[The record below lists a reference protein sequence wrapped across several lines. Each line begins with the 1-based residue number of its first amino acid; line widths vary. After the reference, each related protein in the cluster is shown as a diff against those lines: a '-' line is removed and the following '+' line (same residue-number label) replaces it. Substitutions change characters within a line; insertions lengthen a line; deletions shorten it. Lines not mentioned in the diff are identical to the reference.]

1 MCCAAPDTPGHPT
14 LEETRL
20 DIPLREVRDALGARV
35 ETELPGTPVRGWSID
50 SRTVNPGDLFFA
62 IRGENQDGHAYVNAA
77 FERGAVAAV
86 VSDGMATP
94 AGPLLQVRDTL
105 AALQNLGLWARRRW
119 ARPIVAVTGSA
130 GKTTT
135 KDAIAELLATR
146 FQVGKTA
153 GNLNNHLGVP
163 LSLLRIPETAEVG
176 VMELGMNHAGEI
188 RALATLA
195 EPQIGVVTNV
205 GYAHIEA
212 FKSIDAIAFA
222 KRELIESLPP
232 DGVAVLNADDPRVLA
247 FRDVFPGRVLTYGLS
262 AQAELRGDE
271 VRIQPESVAFS
282 VSGVPFRSS
291 LLGRH
296 SVLNILA
303 ALAVATI
310 FGIEL
315 QTLPPVVS
323 RLAPGRMRGERR
335 RWRNVTILDDSYN
348 SNPDA
353 ARFMIDVLKDESA
366 RRRIA
371 VLGEML
377 ELGSWTEKLHAEV
390 GEYAASSGI
399 DVIVGIRGAGRP
411 LVDAARRRA
420 AAGQET
426 YFFGDPE
433 AAGAFLRR
441 FVQPGDAILFKGSR
455 GTHVERALAAMES

>member
-1 MCCAAPDTPGHPT
+1 
-14 LEETRL
+14 
-20 DIPLREVRDALGARV
+20 
-35 ETELPGTPVRGWSID
+35 LPGALVTGWSID

-62 IRGENQDGHAYVNAA
+62 IRGENQDGHAYVNGA
-77 FERGAVAAV
+77 FDRGAIAAV
-86 VSDGMATP
+86 VSDDISAPG
-94 AGPLLQVRDTL
+94 GPLLQVRDTL
-105 AALQNLGLWARRRW
+105 AALQILGLWARRRW
-119 ARPIVAVTGSA
+119 AKPVVAITGSA

-135 KDAIAELLATR
+135 KDAVAALLATR
-146 FQVGKTA
+146 FKVGKTA

-163 LSLLRIPETAEVG
+163 LSLLRMPGGAEVG

-205 GYAHIEA
+205 GYAHIE
-212 FKSIDAIAFA
+212 SLESVDAIALA

-247 FRDVFPGRVLTYGLS
+247 FRDMFSGRVVTYGLS
-262 AQAELRGDE
+262 EQAELRGDNVE
-271 VRIQPESVAFS
+271 ILPEGVAFS
-282 VSGVPFRSS
+282 VSGVRFRSA

-296 SVLNILA
+296 GIQNVLA

-315 QTLPPVVS
+315 SGLASAVG
-323 RLAPGRMRGERR
+323 RLVPGRMRGERR
-335 RWRNVTILDDSYN
+335 LWRSVTILDDCYN

-353 ARFMIDVLKDESA
+353 VRFMIDVLKGESA
-366 RRRIA
+366 GRRIA

-377 ELGSWTEKLHAEV
+377 ELGSWAEKLHAEV

-399 DVIVGIRGAGRP
+399 DVIIGIQGAARP
-411 LVDAARRRA
+411 LVDAASRRA

-426 YFFGDPE
+426 YFFEEPE
-433 AAGAFLRR
+433 PAGAFLRR
-441 FVQPGDAILFKGSR
+441 FVKPGDAILFKGSR